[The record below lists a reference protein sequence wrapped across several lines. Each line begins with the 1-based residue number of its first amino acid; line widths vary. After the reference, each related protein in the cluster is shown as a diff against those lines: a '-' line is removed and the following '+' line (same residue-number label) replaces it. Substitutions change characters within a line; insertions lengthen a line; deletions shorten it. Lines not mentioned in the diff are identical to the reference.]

1 MTVSSLIFLF
11 QEVDMTEAPLSIQEI
26 RENVT
31 DFTIGFFF
39 DISVILMKKPDPRE
53 TQWKRLIEPLRW
65 EVMVLAGCL
74 VPVVSIILFSMER
87 VNPFYKAKCDRVSLY
102 DTFWYAYGCVFM
114 QGIIF
119 KFRHTSMFT
128 SLLTTCF
135 FEIYIFK

>member
-87 VNPFYKAKCDRVSLY
+87 VNPFYKAKCDRISLH
-102 DTFWYAYGCVFM
+102 DTFWYAYGCIFM
-114 QGIIF
+114 QGMIF
-119 KFRHTSMFT
+119 KFRHTSMLT
-128 SLLTTCF
+128 SLTTTCF
-135 FEIYIFK
+135 FEIYVFK